1 MEKLV
6 YIVWKPEDVADEAF
20 KTRLLGDVAPRLLDG
35 GARHLKISVVDETV
49 APGKKLRIGSMR
61 PPKQGMV
68 SFWLEQAQERG
79 RYEETLAAAVS
90 RLACYLVVESRP
102 LLNTTQVAPLGQRT
116 PGFSTVTCIEPRP
129 DLTHAQFIEK
139 WWYVQRDVAIET
151 QSTFSYV
158 RNEVVRAL
166 SPEAPPWAAVVEEGF
181 PIDALTDPM
190 AFYDA
195 RGDKQRFQANLERMI
210 EAVSSFLALDKVE
223 SHPMSEFVFEV

>member
-6 YIVWKPEDVADEAF
+6 YIVWKREDVSEADFE
-20 KTRLLGDVAPRLLDG
+20 TRLLAGVAPRLQAD
-35 GARHLKISVVDETV
+35 GARHLKVSVVDETV

-61 PPKQGMV
+61 PPKQALV

-79 RYEETLAAAVS
+79 RYEETIAAAVS

-102 LLNTTQVAPLGQRT
+102 LVNTTHVAPPGERT

-129 DLTHAQFIEK
+129 DLTHAQFVDA

-166 SPEAPPWAAVVEEGF
+166 SPDAPPWAAVVEEGF
-181 PIDALTDPM
+181 PMEALTDPM

-195 RGDKQRFQANLERMI
+195 RGSKERYQANLKRMI
-210 EAVSSFLALDKVE
+210 EAVSGFLALDKVE
-223 SHPMSEFVFEV
+223 SHPMSEWVFEA